1 MPKVSAGKFV
11 IVGGASL
18 LGSHIG
24 EQLLA
29 GGAREVVLVDNFSLG
44 TPDNIQSLLEDKR
57 CTLVRGDMLRL
68 NELFDPF
75 AGADGVFAVA
85 GFLGMPIAANPWMG
99 LDVNVR
105 GMQNLLEASRIQG
118 VKKVIFS
125 SSVGIYG
132 TVPDSLVE
140 EDSPFSWQTLS
151 PSVLMYGATK
161 IIGEGLGR
169 MYKDKYGVD
178 FLGLRYSS
186 VYGERQHVR
195 AINATRIMEAYAS
208 IKAGK
213 RPVLP
218 GNGSQVQDFVYVGD
232 VARANLLG
240 MESSATVEGINI
252 VTGVQTT
259 LNRMVEIINEVCKT
273 DISPEY
279 KDDPSK
285 PVVNASKSL
294 NYSREKAK
302 RLIGWEPLVPVE
314 EGIRRL
320 IQWNERNAAASAR

>member
-1 MPKVSAGKFV
+1 
-11 IVGGASL
+11 
-18 LGSHIG
+18 
-24 EQLLA
+24 
-29 GGAREVVLVDNFSLG
+29 
-44 TPDNIQSLLEDKR
+44 
-57 CTLVRGDMLRL
+57 MLRL

-75 AGADGVFAVA
+75 SGADGVFAVA
-85 GFLGMPIAANPWMG
+85 GFLGMPMAANPWVG

-105 GMQNLLEASRIQG
+105 GMQNLLEASRFQG
-118 VKKVIFS
+118 VKKVVFS

-132 TVPDSLVE
+132 TVPDTLVD
-140 EDSPFSWQTLS
+140 EDAPFSWRALN
-151 PSVLMYGATK
+151 PSLLMYGATK

-169 MYKDKYGVD
+169 MYKEQHGID
-178 FLGLRYSS
+178 FLSLRYSS

-195 AINATRIMEAYAS
+195 ALNATKIMEAYAS

-218 GNGSQVQDFVYVGD
+218 AKGSPVQDFVYVGD

-240 MESSATVEGINI
+240 MESSATDEGINI
-252 VTGVQTT
+252 VTGVETS

-273 DISPEY
+273 DLQPEY

-285 PVVNASKSL
+285 AVVKAPKR
-294 NYSREKAK
+294 YSRAKAK
-302 RLIGWEPLVPVE
+302 RLIGWEPQVSVE

-320 IQWNERNAAASAR
+320 ITWSERNASAST

>member
-1 MPKVSAGKFV
+1 
-11 IVGGASL
+11 
-18 LGSHIG
+18 
-24 EQLLA
+24 
-29 GGAREVVLVDNFSLG
+29 
-44 TPDNIQSLLEDKR
+44 
-57 CTLVRGDMLRL
+57 MLRL

-75 AGADGVFAVA
+75 DGADGVFAVA
-85 GFLGMPIAANPWMG
+85 GFLGMPMAANPWMG

-105 GMQNLLEASRIQG
+105 GMQNLMEAARI
-118 VKKVIFS
+118 KKVPKVLFS
-125 SSVGIYG
+125 SSVGLYG
-132 TVPDSLVE
+132 TVPDSLIDE
-140 EDSPFSWQTLS
+140 EAPFSWQSLS

-169 MYKDKYGVD
+169 MYKEKWGID
-178 FLGLRYSS
+178 FLSLRYSS
-186 VYGERQHVR
+186 VYGERQHLR

-208 IKAGK
+208 IKAGQ

-218 GNGSQVQDFVYVGD
+218 VNGSQVQDFVYVGD

-259 LNRMVEIINEVCKT
+259 LNRMVEIINDICKT
-273 DISPEY
+273 DIQPEY
-279 KDDPSK
+279 RDDPSK
-285 PVVNASKSL
+285 PVVSASKQL
-294 NYSREKAK
+294 NYSREKAR

-320 IQWNERNAAASAR
+320 IQWNEQNAAARSI